1 MHVEIDEMIAG
12 VVGGASGVAGSV
24 GSVSLAGSVAGLSA
38 AGVTSGLAAI
48 GGLVGGGMVAGLV
61 VTAAAPLAIGAG
73 SYSVVKW
80 LKS

>member
-1 MHVEIDEMIAG
+1 MSVKVDEKVVGA
-12 VVGGASGVAGSV
+12 VGGASGILGSV

-38 AGVTSGLAAI
+38 SGVTSGLAAI
-48 GGLVGGGMVAGLV
+48 GGFVGGGMVAGLV

-73 SYSVVKW
+73 SYGIAKW